1 MLGVSAGIGILV
13 GTKKKKKKKKKKRL
27 EDCKKLGKKNVQA
40 DILGLCT

>member
-13 GTKKKKKKKKKKRL
+13 GTQKKKKKKKRL

>member
-13 GTKKKKKKKKKKRL
+13 GTKKKKKKRL

>member
-13 GTKKKKKKKKKKRL
+13 GTQKKKKKKRL